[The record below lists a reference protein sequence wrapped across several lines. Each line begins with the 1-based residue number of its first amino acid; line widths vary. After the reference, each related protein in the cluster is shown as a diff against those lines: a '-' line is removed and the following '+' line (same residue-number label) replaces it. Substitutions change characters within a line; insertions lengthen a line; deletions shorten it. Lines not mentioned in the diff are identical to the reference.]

1 MFTSFDGI
9 FLFTLTQFTQFS
21 KFNLIPDSYSC
32 LLSPEYSVYF
42 NMVAV
47 WRWYSR
53 IVDKYPWGSQILQT
67 GVLCAAGDVLAQVI
81 IKIQVL
87 TTTLTGMISYNS
99 WRWRRKVWRSLNFQE
114 SEDSSSWALA
124 LSALVSG
131 TW

>member
-1 MFTSFDGI
+1 MDQRYTTEVEYVMMMFTSFDGI

-32 LLSPEYSVYF
+32 LSSPEYSVYF

-81 IKIQVL
+81 IKIQV
-87 TTTLTGMISYNS
+87 
-99 WRWRRKVWRSLNFQE
+99 QQQP
-114 SEDSSSWALA
+114 
-124 LSALVSG
+124 
-131 TW
+131 